1 MTNLII
7 QDNFLPYPNIIR
19 FWALRQD
26 FLSAEEV
33 ATRYQRPNT
42 WPGLRS
48 ANINELDSDFANIV
62 LGKISLLA
70 RQNFGVSNQIEI
82 RSCFQLTRETDG
94 TSWIHKDD
102 DVQVAGL
109 IYLTPDAPVN
119 TGTTFYRGFD
129 NTEVDVIG
137 NVYNRLIMYNA
148 NILHKASRY
157 FGENIENGRL
167 TLVFFITGN

>member
-7 QDNFLPYPNIIR
+7 QDNFLPYPNIVR
-19 FWALRQD
+19 FWALRQQ
-26 FLSAEEV
+26 FLSAEEIT
-33 ATRYQRPNT
+33 AQYNRPNT

-48 ANINELDSDFANIV
+48 ANINELDADFANSV
-62 LGKISLLA
+62 LGRISSIA
-70 RQNFGVSNQIEI
+70 KQNFVLGNNIEI
-82 RSCFQLTRETDG
+82 RSCFQLTTESDG
-94 TSWIHKDD
+94 TSWIHRDD

-129 NTEVDVIG
+129 STEVDIIG
-137 NVYNRLIMYNA
+137 NIYNRLIMYDA
-148 NILHKASRY
+148 TILHKSTKY
-157 FGENIENGRL
+157 FGDNVENSRL